1 MRLRRWTLTLAALV
15 LATAPA
21 AQAGN
26 GHVLHGIGATNS
38 SMGGAGV
45 ALPNDALG
53 ALNLNPALL
62 TQLDGYRFEFSV
74 EYNTPSNAVES
85 RVQTPVGTFSGRT
98 EEDGDPALVP
108 AFGWTHHKEDTRL
121 AYGMGVLGLAG
132 FGADYPQ
139 DPRNPL
145 LAPQPQGFGR
155 VYSNYQLMKVPTV
168 LAWQLSDQ
176 FSLGFSFNAARS
188 ALTASPAGFAS
199 PDCSGPDGPCFFP
212 SVNTDSAWGFGA
224 SVGAYYKATPAFAF
238 GLSYSTEIDFEDF
251 EWNTAHANPNRPN
264 FGTARRVEL
273 QLNYPAVL
281 VAGIGITPGDRLA
294 IALDGKLISYEDTE
308 GFADVLG
315 FEDITVIALGVQ
327 YKATGRLTLRA
338 GYNVSENPIPES
350 RTFFTVAT
358 PAIFEDR
365 VTAGLGIQATDRLQL
380 NLGYYKVFENRI
392 SGPFVSVFGPVP
404 GTEVTTEMGMES
416 VLATFSFTL

>member
-1 MRLRRWTLTLAALV
+1 MRLKGCTLLAAAFV

-21 AQAGN
+21 AHAGN

-38 SMGGAGV
+38 AMGGAGV
-45 ALPNDALG
+45 ALPNDTLG

-62 TQLDGYRFEFSV
+62 TQLDGHRFEFSV
-74 EYNTPSNAVES
+74 EYNTPGNAVES
-85 RVQTPVGTFSGRT
+85 RVGPFRGRT
-98 EEDGDPALVP
+98 EEDGDPSLIP
-108 AFGWTHHKEDTRL
+108 AFGWTRHRSGARL

-155 VYSNYQLMKVPTV
+155 VYSNYQLMKVPTA
-168 LAWQLSDQ
+168 LAWQLGDQ
-176 FSLGFSFNAARS
+176 LSLGVSFNAARS

-199 PDCSGPDGPCFFP
+199 PDCSGPAGPCFFP
-212 SVNTDSAWGFGA
+212 SVNMDSAWGFGA
-224 SVGAYYKATPAFAF
+224 TLGAYYEVTPAVAF

-251 EWNTAHANPNRPN
+251 EWNSAAANPNRPN
-264 FGTARRVEL
+264 FGTARRIEL

-281 VAGIGITPGDRLA
+281 VAGLGITPGDRLA
-294 IALDGKLISYEDTE
+294 IALDGKWINYEETE

-315 FEDITVIALGVQ
+315 FEDITVVALGVQ
-327 YKATGRLTLRA
+327 FRATDRLTLRA
-338 GYNVSENPIPES
+338 GYNVSDNPIPEE

-365 VTAGLGIQATDRLQL
+365 VTAGLGIQATESLQL
-380 NLGYYKVFENRI
+380 NLGYYHVFENRI
-392 SGPFVSVFGPVP
+392 SGPFVSPVGPVP
-404 GTEVTTEMGMES
+404 NTEVTTEMEMDA
-416 VLATFSFTL
+416 VLATFSFHL

>member
-1 MRLRRWTLTLAALV
+1 MRLKGCTLLAAALV
-15 LATAPA
+15 LATAP

-26 GHVLHGIGATNS
+26 GHVLHGTGAINS

-45 ALPNDALG
+45 ALPNDVLG

-62 TQLDGYRFEFSV
+62 TRLDGHRFEFSV
-74 EYNTPSNAVES
+74 EYNTPGNAVES
-85 RVQTPVGTFSGRT
+85 RVGPFAGRT
-98 EEDGDPALVP
+98 EEDGDPSLIP
-108 AFGWTHHKEDTRL
+108 AFGWTRHKEGTRL

-155 VYSNYQLMKVPTV
+155 IYSNYQLMKVPTV
-168 LAWQLSDQ
+168 LAWQLGDQ
-176 FSLGFSFNAARS
+176 LSLGVSLNAARS

-199 PDCSGPDGPCFFP
+199 PDCSGPAGPCFFP
-212 SVNTDSAWGFGA
+212 SVNADSAWGFGA
-224 SVGAYYKATPAFAF
+224 TLGALYEVTPVVAL
-238 GLSYSTEIDFEDF
+238 GLSYSTETDFEDF
-251 EWNTAHANPNRPN
+251 EWNSTVANPNRPN
-264 FGTARRVEL
+264 FGAGRRITL

-281 VAGIGITPGDRLA
+281 VAGLGITPGDRLA
-294 IALDGKLISYEDTE
+294 IALDGKWIDYEETE

-315 FEDITVIALGVQ
+315 FENITVIALGVQ
-327 YKATGRLTLRA
+327 FRATDRLTLRA
-338 GYNVSENPIPES
+338 GYNVSDNPIPEE

-365 VTAGLGIQATDRLQL
+365 VTAGLGLQATESLQV
-380 NLGYYKVFENRI
+380 NLGYYHVFENEI
-392 SGPFVSVFGPVP
+392 SGPFVSPAGPVP
-404 GTEVTTEMGMES
+404 GTQVTTEMSMDS
-416 VLATFSFTL
+416 VLASFSFRL